1 MNSVCADP
9 AVRQR
14 LTEFLGGESLDH
26 ATAVFLTHT
35 DGCLFDRRELRPA
48 AELDWFLQRDFD
60 IARSL
65 ADSESYLL
73 HLDVEYVNFDSPAEA
88 FVDPWRCF
96 ALQEPVVQIIEA
108 LLLEW
113 GIRPLHLITG
123 QGHHFVWRIR
133 RSSDIAARI
142 TALNPAPELIAPC
155 MQRLPPILTGGIK
168 AVDQAAF
175 SAIALLIEFLAH
187 GIKEK
192 ASALSTIPVEITA
205 VHVGPCTTSQR
216 EMISI
221 DISEYGDPLH
231 TRTVRMPFTNYR
243 KPWVS
248 GLVRNLKLEDEI
260 PALRSIP
267 LHEMDFHQAIKV
279 RQMDKDVIDLAHRA
293 CVRIPL
299 EEEGTTRLL
308 EHYLASRLRRFHEFY
323 YSAQHDPRELW
334 PETYSRTPLDS
345 LPPCVRHLLEFPNDL
360 LLKPAGMQLVTRCL
374 LAQGWHPRH
383 IAGLIRSKFED
394 PSHGWGIDWGDYE
407 AGTRADFYTRLFACL
422 HLTGL
427 DRLVDLNCTSNRE
440 KGFCFPPPDGT
451 CDLEPTRQ
459 QLLSKLTP

>member
-1 MNSVCADP
+1 MNLFVSDP

-14 LTEFLGGESLDH
+14 LVEFLGGDSLDH

-35 DGCLFDRRELRPA
+35 DGCPYDRRELRPP
-48 AELDWFLQRDFD
+48 AELDWFLERDMD
-60 IARSL
+60 IARSV
-65 ADSESYLL
+65 ADSESHLF

-96 ALQEPVVQIIEA
+96 ELQEPVVRVIES

-113 GIRPLHLITG
+113 GIQPLHLITG

-142 TALNPAPELIAPC
+142 TALCPSPELIAPC
-155 MQRLPPILTGGIK
+155 MERVPPILSGGIGP
-168 AVDQAAF
+168 ADQASFA
-175 SAIALLIEFLAH
+175 AIALLVEFVAH
-187 GIKEK
+187 RIKEK
-192 ASALSTIPVEITA
+192 AAPLSALPVEITA
-205 VHVGPCTTSQR
+205 VHVGPCATAQR

-231 TRTVRMPFTNYR
+231 TRTIRMPFTNYR
-243 KPWVS
+243 KPWMTGIAS
-248 GLVRNLKLEDEI
+248 RLRLEDEL
-260 PALRSIP
+260 PAIRSIP
-267 LHEMDFHQAIKV
+267 LHEMDYRQAIKV
-279 RQMDKDVIDLAHRA
+279 RQVKEDMLDLAQRA

-299 EEEGTTRLL
+299 QEEGTHHLL

-323 YSAQHDPRELW
+323 YSTQHDPKERW
-334 PETYSRTPLDS
+334 HETYDKTPLTV
-345 LPPCVRHLLEFPNDL
+345 LPHCVRHLLEFPNDL

-394 PSHGWGIDWGDYE
+394 PSHGWGIDWSDYE

-427 DRLVDLNCTSNRE
+427 DRLVDLNCTSTRE
-440 KGFCFPPPDGT
+440 KGFCFPPTQGS

-459 QLLSKLTP
+459 QLLAKLTP

>member
-1 MNSVCADP
+1 MNPVYADP

-35 DGCLFDRRELRPA
+35 DGCPFDRRELHPA
-48 AELDWFLQRDFD
+48 AELDWFLDRDLD

-65 ADSESYLL
+65 ADSESCLL
-73 HLDVEYVNFDSPAEA
+73 HLDVEYVNFDSPAAA
-88 FVDPWRCF
+88 FVDPGRCF
-96 ALQEPVVQIIEA
+96 ALQEPVIQVIES

-133 RSSDIAARI
+133 RSSDVAARI
-142 TALNPAPELIAPC
+142 AALNPAPELTGPC
-155 MQRLPPILTGGIK
+155 MERLPPILTGGILPE
-168 AVDQAAF
+168 DQAAF
-175 SAIALLIEFLAH
+175 AAIALLIEFVAH
-187 GIKEK
+187 NIKEK
-192 ASALSTIPVEITA
+192 SVAISSLPVEITA
-205 VHVGPCTTSQR
+205 VHVGPSATRQR

-248 GLVRNLKLEDEI
+248 GLVSTLHLENEI
-260 PALRSIP
+260 PPIRSLP
-267 LHEMDFHQAIKV
+267 LHEMDV
-279 RQMDKDVIDLAHRA
+279 RQALEVRQVDAEVIALARRA

-299 EEEGTTRLL
+299 EEAGTTRLL
-308 EHYLASRLRRFHEFY
+308 DHYLASRLRRFHEFY
-323 YSAQHDPRELW
+323 YSSQHDPKTLW
-334 PETYSRTPLDS
+334 PQTYARTPLDS
-345 LPPCVRHLLEFPNDL
+345 LPHCVRHLLEFPNDL
-360 LLKPAGMQLVTRCL
+360 LLKPAGIQLVTRCL

-394 PSHGWGIDWGDYE
+394 PSHGWGIDWNDYE

-422 HLTGL
+422 HLTGV

-440 KGFCFPPPDGT
+440 KGFCFPPPDHT
-451 CDLEPTRQ
+451 CDLEPSRL